1 MKREETLAIGAL
13 RLDCGIT
20 LPAVEQR
27 VSIYGRPEPD
37 GSNVVLVEHALT
49 GSSRAAEWWPQ
60 IAGAAG
66 LFDPARYCI
75 VGVNALGSCYG
86 STLCERPSVA
96 DIVRAELRALD
107 LLGIERIAIVIGGS
121 LGGMRALQW
130 ALAAPQR
137 VGSAIVVGAHDHQ
150 SAMGIALNALQ
161 RDAIALDPR
170 GGLRLARKIAMLT
183 YKSEELLARRHDR
196 RPDRRG
202 RPGFDV
208 EGYLEHQADQFE
220 ARMTASSYVALTHA
234 MDSFD
239 VRAARAT
246 GADPK
251 VIFVGIS
258 SDRLFLASDV
268 RAAARRFAARGFDA
282 RYAELVSDHGHDAF
296 LAEGRALRTL
306 LEPLLERTDPVPG
319 PGAAVCP

>member
-1 MKREETLAIGAL
+1 MTREETLAIGAL
-13 RLDCGIT
+13 TLDCGVT

-27 VSIYGRPEPD
+27 VTIYGWPEPD

-60 IAGAAG
+60 IAGDAG

-75 VGVNALGSCYG
+75 VGINALGSCYG
-86 STLCERPSVA
+86 STPCARPSVA
-96 DIVRAELRALD
+96 DIVRAEMRALD
-107 LLGIERIAIVIGGS
+107 LLRIERIAIVIGGS

-137 VGSAIVVGAHDHQ
+137 VGSAVVVGAHDHQ

-183 YKSEELLARRHDR
+183 YKSEGLLARRHDR
-196 RPDRRG
+196 RPDRHG
-202 RPGFDV
+202 QAGFDV

-239 VRAARAT
+239 VRAAKAT
-246 GADPK
+246 GADPTL
-251 VIFVGIS
+251 IFVGIS

-268 RAAARRFAARGFDA
+268 RAAARRFTGRGFDA
-282 RYAELVSDHGHDAF
+282 RYAELASDHGHDAF
-296 LAEGRALRTL
+296 LAEAGALKTL
-306 LEPLLERTDPVPG
+306 LEPLLDRKGPVP
-319 PGAAVCP
+319 ALT